1 MIKTIQI
8 YVVDDGTRFDK
19 YDDAVAYENFC
30 KMCSAIESKL
40 TPRTKEVKEMTGY
53 VTHNPVLFKEAL
65 TEFKELVCKEFNFDE
80 TRTQNVM
87 KAPYLGNI
95 VYYLPGNKKCMDDLD
110 FRFLVHLQ
118 KPYKSFNSLITLRIL
133 MMLIE
138 TLNETKNF

>member
-53 VTHNPVLFKEAL
+53 VTHDPVLFKEAL
-65 TEFKELVCKEFNFDE
+65 TEFKELACKEFNFDE
-80 TRTQNVM
+80 THT
-87 KAPYLGNI
+87 
-95 VYYLPGNKKCMDDLD
+95 KCDECPL
-110 FRFLVHLQ
+110 
-118 KPYKSFNSLITLRIL
+118 SW
-133 MMLIE
+133 
-138 TLNETKNF
+138 